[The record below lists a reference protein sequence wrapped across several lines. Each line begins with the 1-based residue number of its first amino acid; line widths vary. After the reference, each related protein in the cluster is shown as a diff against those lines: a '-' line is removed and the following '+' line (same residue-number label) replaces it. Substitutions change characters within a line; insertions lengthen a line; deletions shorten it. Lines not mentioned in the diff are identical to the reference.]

1 MKICSRKKCK
11 KIVESQTFKQCQKCR
26 DKGKKDSR
34 KRTIRKKEKIEVL
47 KDSVPNE
54 PKIPEKIPE
63 IVIPRIKTDR
73 KDPQFLVTEQGM
85 KKCRIC
91 FETKT
96 IDNYYKNNHYTDNYV
111 GNCKSC
117 HLLLNKKHYKEIYA
131 NVMANRIKTDSIYK
145 LKQNVKSYI
154 HIQLKNQNK
163 KKSYRTINYIGCTM
177 DFFQDWL
184 IFNNKN
190 YNSTEYHMDHVV
202 PLSLFDLNK
211 QEEIN
216 IAFHWT
222 NIQVLPKKENLE
234 KSNNFNILEYFN
246 HLLNVHRY
254 ISFTTKNFL
263 PLQNQLKYIKNR
275 KLIATLSNCGNSLI
289 A

>member
-11 KIVESQTFKQCQKCR
+11 KIVESPTFKQCQKCR
-26 DKGKKDSR
+26 DKGKKDYQ
-34 KRTIRKKEKIEVL
+34 KRTIRKNEKIEVL
-47 KDSVPNE
+47 KESVPEE

-63 IVIPRIKTDR
+63 IVIPKIKTDK

-91 FETKT
+91 FEIKT
-96 IDNYYKNNHYTDNYV
+96 IDNYYKNIRYTDNYV
-111 GNCKSC
+111 GNCKVC
-117 HLLLNKKHYKEIYA
+117 HSVLFKEYYNKKYHS
-131 NVMANRIKTDSIYK
+131 VMIDRLKNDLVYK

-163 KKSYRTINYIGCTM
+163 KKTDTSSAYLGCTI
-177 DFFQDWL
+177 DFLRKWL

-211 QEEIN
+211 QENID
-216 IAFHWT
+216 IAFNWT
-222 NIQVLPKKENLE
+222 NIQVLPKKENLK
-234 KSNNFNILEYFN
+234 KSNNFNTIEYFN

-275 KLIATLSNCGNSLI
+275 KLIATLSNCGNSLTV
-289 A
+289 